1 MEKSK
6 YRKTKGI
13 SLTVQWL
20 RLGISIAGGLI
31 PGQGTKI
38 LHALWHSQEKNK
50 QINKNKTQ
58 IAFIPNSMEKK
69 RK

>member
-38 LHALWHSQEKNK
+38 LHALWHSQEKTNK
-50 QINKNKTQ
+50 
-58 IAFIPNSMEKK
+58 
-69 RK
+69 